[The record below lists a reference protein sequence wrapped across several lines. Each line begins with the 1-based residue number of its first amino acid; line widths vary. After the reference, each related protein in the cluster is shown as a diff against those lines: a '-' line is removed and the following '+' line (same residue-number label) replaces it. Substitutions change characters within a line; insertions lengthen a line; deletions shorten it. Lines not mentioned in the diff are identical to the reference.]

1 MFLMR
6 LVVILPTCGRKEL
19 LNQLLE
25 YLEQQTRLP
34 DEVVISAPDQ
44 THVSPY
50 QAKRLNITYLYGKRG
65 ASTQRNLGLD
75 YALTKSDVITFFDDD
90 FLPGIDYL
98 ERLECAFEDNENWA
112 VITGN
117 VVSDGATGPGFSFAE
132 GLQILRETEAP
143 LNEKV
148 LKCYGAYGCNM
159 SMRTAC
165 IDKTRFDERLPLY
178 SWQEDVDFTSQLSS
192 CGDIVELNT
201 LLGVHLGIKLGRV
214 SGVRFGYSQLINPIY
229 LIRKGTMP
237 VGRGTKLIG
246 RNILAN
252 IARSFWPEPYI
263 DRRGRLFGN
272 LLAFFHLFRGRI
284 EPEYVLKL

>member
-90 FLPGIDYL
+90 FLPEIDYL
-98 ERLECAFEDNENWA
+98 ERLESAFEDNDNWA

-132 GLQILRETEAP
+132 GLQILREAEAP
-143 LNEKV
+143 LEEKV
-148 LKCYGAYGCNM
+148 LRCYGAYGCNM

-165 IDKTRFDERLPLY
+165 IGKIRFDERLPLY